1 MVFLTDLDISSWVF
15 ECMFNMCLDWQ
26 TDSMRHFY
34 TYTYNNGLVL
44 QTETFGD
51 YESDIFIGHMSFL
64 APNQNYQT
72 TEDKWEY

>member
-1 MVFLTDLDISSWVF
+1 
-15 ECMFNMCLDWQ
+15 
-26 TDSMRHFY
+26 MRHFY

-72 TEDKWEY
+72 TEDK